1 MSISSVNPYMSMLA
15 AYKAAT
21 ADNKQSNTPLDTVES
36 TQAKAT
42 TRPGE
47 DTVSISQEALNQAK
61 KEQSSEPDYPR
72 PYSPMTSQQI
82 FDKGMANLDENGN
95 PVFGR
100 EKPIESILPENL
112 KILEELKQVKPANK
126 HEMIDREIDIGIIM
140 VYGDKEVFSSTEEV
154 RARHKAY
161 IEASVF
167 MHQEWATRDLH
178 ATKQNQGISPSVG
191 VDSQS
196 LENEDLAK
204 SMLSEN
210 LKFLEQLN
218 QAQVAKI
225 EEFLGKGIEPS
236 VFKMFANT

>member
-15 AYKAAT
+15 AYKTAT
-21 ADNKQSNTPLDTVES
+21 ADNKQSNTPLDTVEN

-82 FDKGMANLDENGN
+82 FDKGMANLDENGK

-100 EKPIESILPENL
+100 EKPIEAILPENL
-112 KILEELKQVKPANK
+112 KILEELKQVKPASK
-126 HEMIDREIDIGIIM
+126 HEMIDKEIDIAM
-140 VYGDKEVFSSTEEV
+140 LMTYGDKEVFSSTEEV
-154 RARHKAY
+154 RARHNAH
-161 IEASVF
+161 IGASVF
-167 MHQEWATRDLH
+167 MYMEWQVDLEVPKSGKESLP
-178 ATKQNQGISPSVG
+178 TMG

-196 LENEDLAK
+196 LEDEDLAK

-218 QAQVAKI
+218 QAQADKI
-225 EEFLGKGIEPS
+225 EALLGDFNRH
-236 VFKMFANT
+236 FKT

>member
-15 AYKAAT
+15 AYKTAT
-21 ADNKQSNTPLDTVES
+21 ADAKQSNTPLDTVEN
-36 TQAKAT
+36 TQVKAT
-42 TRPGE
+42 TRPG
-47 DTVSISQEALNQAK
+47 DTVSISQEGLNQVK
-61 KEQSSEPDYPR
+61 KEQNPEPDYPR

-126 HEMIDREIDIGIIM
+126 HEMIDKEIDIAMLM

-161 IEASVF
+161 IGASVF
-167 MHQEWATRDLH
+167 MNMERQTQDLE
-178 ATKQNQGISPSVG
+178 ATKSGKESLPTMDVDLSSVKR
-191 VDSQS
+191 
-196 LENEDLAK
+196 EEIAK
-204 SMLSEN
+204 SMVSEN

-218 QAQVAKI
+218 QAQAAKI
-225 EEFLGKGIEPS
+225 EALLGDFNS
-236 VFKMFANT
+236 HFKT

>member
-1 MSISSVNPYMSMLA
+1 MSISSVNPYMSIMA
-15 AYKAAT
+15 AYKAAQE
-21 ADNKQSNTPLDTVES
+21 KSNAES
-36 TQAKAT
+36 TLQEVAETKPT
-42 TRPGE
+42 TRPGG
-47 DTVSISQEALNQAK
+47 DTVMISDEALKRAEAEK
-61 KEQSSEPDYPR
+61 APEEESYPR

-126 HEMIDREIDIGIIM
+126 HEMIDKEIDIGMLM
-140 VYGDKEVFSSTEEV
+140 VYGDKEVFSSIEEV
-154 RARHKAY
+154 RARHNAY
-161 IEASVF
+161 IGASVF

-178 ATKQNQGISPSVG
+178 ATKQNQGVSPSVG

-196 LENEDLAK
+196 LEDEDLAK

-210 LKFLEQLN
+210 LKFIEQLN
-218 QAQVAKI
+218 QVQAAKI
-225 EEFLGKGIEPS
+225 EEFLGKGIEAS
-236 VFKMFANT
+236 MFKMFADA